1 MRPTMKDVAK
11 HAAVSTATVSNV
23 IRNTKYVSDPVK
35 KRILVS
41 MKELGYEPNII
52 ARSLKMNKTYKI
64 GVVVP
69 DITNPFF
76 SEIVKEV
83 EVFLEKEGYQLI
95 LCNSHYQVERENLIC
110 SSFISGGGVDALIL
124 VAPRLSSERLLII
137 IKGMPA
143 VIVDR
148 PSFSDDENLVFI
160 FSDNYS
166 GASLVADKLVSKNY
180 EKFACI
186 AGPEMVPNANARLQG
201 FVDRLVDKKIERDSI
216 IVSRAEFTFDK
227 GFSEMEMILEKTNCE
242 ERLGVFVCSDIAAW
256 GALEAVKSRG
266 LRIPEDVGIIG
277 YDDISFAKYLHPGLT
292 TIKNPMIEMGKL
304 SATFVLDLL
313 RGDAHISCN
322 SVVLGSSLVERGTV

>member
-11 HAAVSTATVSNV
+11 HASVSTATVSNV
-23 IRNTKYVSDPVK
+23 IRNTKYVSEPVK
-35 KRILVS
+35 NRIQAS

-64 GVVVP
+64 GVIVP

-83 EVFLEKEGYQLI
+83 EIFLEKEGYQLI
-95 LCNSHYQVERENLIC
+95 LCNSHHKAEREKLIC
-110 SSFISGGGVDALIL
+110 RSFVSGGGVDALIL
-124 VAPRLSSERLLII
+124 VAPRLSSDKLVQI
-137 IKGMPA
+137 IKGFPV

-148 PSFSDDENLVFI
+148 PSFSDADNFVFI

-166 GASLVADKLVSKNY
+166 GASLVADKLLSKKY
-180 EKFACI
+180 DKFACI

-201 FVDRLVDKKIERDSI
+201 FVDRLVDLNVEKDSI
-216 IVSRAEFTFDK
+216 IVSRAEFTFDN
-227 GFSEMEMILEKTNCE
+227 GFSEMSMILESTNRK

-256 GALEAVKSRG
+256 GALEAVKLQD

-277 YDDISFAKYLHPGLT
+277 YDDITFAKYLHPGLT
-292 TIKNPMIEMGKL
+292 TIKNPMAEMGKL
-304 SATFVLDLL
+304 SARFVLDLL
-313 RGDAHISCN
+313 RVDATISCN
-322 SVVLGSSLVERGTV
+322 SIVLGSSLVERGTV

>member
-1 MRPTMKDVAK
+1 MRPTLKDVAK
-11 HAAVSTATVSNV
+11 LASVSTATVSNV
-23 IRNTKYVSDPVK
+23 IRNTKFVSEPVK
-35 KRILVS
+35 QRILSS

-52 ARSLKMNKTYKI
+52 ARSLKMNKTFKI

-83 EVFLEKEGYQLI
+83 ENSLEKEGYQLI
-95 LCNSHYQVERENLIC
+95 LSNSHYEVEREYLVC

-124 VAPRLSSERLLII
+124 VAPRLSSERLMAMIM
-137 IKGMPA
+137 GFPV

-148 PSFSDDENLVFI
+148 PSFSDDENFVFI

-166 GASLVADKLVSKNY
+166 GASLVADKLVSKKY

-186 AGPEMVPNANARLQG
+186 AGPEMVPNANARLEG
-201 FVDRLVDKKIERDSI
+201 FYDRLVAHNISEDRIT
-216 IVSRAEFTFDK
+216 VTRAEFTFDK
-227 GFSEMEMILEKTNCE
+227 GFSEMNSILSSADPAES
-242 ERLGVFVCSDIAAW
+242 LGVFVCSDIAAW
-256 GALEAVKSRG
+256 GALEAVKEKG

-304 SATFVLDLL
+304 SATCVLDLL
-313 RGDAHISCN
+313 RGDSAITCN
-322 SVVLGSSLVERGTV
+322 SIVLGSSLVERGTI